1 MQETAPNTKV
11 TTVARSRFDKPEPS
25 SPGKADIAV
34 VSAAVGH
41 TNLNTLQLVDP
52 NIDPEKAIQLLK
64 LPQSTLYLIDKVVRA
79 KALQGPI
86 GVDNSEV
93 INLEIEREY
102 KRKNKHLTNDPN
114 EEKDDEEGEDLTLEE
129 RENITNAK
137 LLDRLYKAANIEHS
151 AVVRF
156 EGGTKDDQ
164 ENVIDNQ
171 NRTLI
176 S

>member
-1 MQETAPNTKV
+1 MQESVPNAKV
-11 TTVARSRFDKPEPS
+11 ITVARSRFDKPEPS

-34 VSAAVGH
+34 VSSTVGH

-52 NIDPEKAIQLLK
+52 NMDPEKAIQLLK

-102 KRKNKHLTNDPN
+102 KRKNKHLTNDAN
-114 EEKDDEEGEDLTLEE
+114 EDREDDEGEDMTLEE

-137 LLDRLYKAANIEHS
+137 LLDRLYKAANIEHQ

-156 EGGTKDDQ
+156 EGAKDD
-164 ENVIDNQ
+164 
-171 NRTLI
+171 
-176 S
+176 